1 MKIKNLIFICLL
13 IGLVVGLRSFP
24 VQAATPGQISTAID
38 KGLKWLAGEQAADGH
53 IPGLWSDGTA
63 DATTGL
69 VVLKFLDRAK
79 ELKKDPFETDNT
91 QTDYYEYSNV
101 VTKGFE
107 YIFNNLDILSS
118 NRVKSN
124 DWYPVYST
132 GIVMMAVATAPD
144 PTKVI
149 TNGALNGWTYKQAA
163 QGMMDWFASVQETNG
178 AWLYSGAGND
188 NSSSGYATLG
198 IGFASSLNGFGL
210 TIPGSIYS
218 NLDSFIDTIRETS
231 GSHKGASVYR
241 FTWRAWPNIYKTG
254 NLLYEMA
261 LVGDTVNTQR
271 VKDAIAYIEAKWD
284 SSAAGTH
291 ADGGGWKDYQ
301 AMFGMMKGLEAFKI
315 EELKTG
321 PGGTL
326 EPWFDEVSTYIVDNQ
341 VAVGSDKGYWDNEYG
356 AHLGTAW
363 ALITLERAVEKV
375 EFGVPGQCRKS
386 GDTFA
391 SFDADDH
398 VVFGLAPFTWTW
410 TGNTDLIVTKDAN
423 NVFVITYPSGW
434 TGSETITFTVTDAN
448 GKVSDD
454 EATFTVDPVISVGD
468 IVDQNVAAFAP
479 FDLDDFLLDP
489 VPSDVTW
496 SYSGNSCLVVA
507 IDVDNIV
514 TVTNPGDACT
524 ASEDITFTATAD
536 SCGESLSDFDVAT
549 YSVNSKPVALCIG
562 ATTLSAGA
570 DCKAAT
576 ISIDNGSYDPDG
588 ADDIASIVQVPSGP
602 YGLGNTTVTL
612 TITDK
617 SGEFDTCT
625 TVITVVDDT
634 KPTLSCPDSI
644 TVNNTPGTC
653 GAVVNYVV
661 TGTDNC
667 PGTTTVQ
674 TAGLGSGATFPV
686 GTTTEAYTVT
696 DAAGNTASC
705 SFTVTVTDD
714 EAPSISC
721 PADITVNNDAGVCG
735 AVVDYVVTDGTDNC
749 PGATTAQ
756 TAGLASGSTFPV
768 GTTVNSFTVTD
779 AAGNNASCSFSVT
792 VVDAE
797 NPVITCPADIAV
809 DNDAGV
815 CGAVVDY
822 VVTDGTDNCPGA
834 TTAQTAGLAS
844 GSTFPVGA
852 TVNSFTVTDAA
863 GNTASCSFTVTVT
876 DAEDPEI
883 TCPADVTLDCPAS
896 DEDTDIAATGSAT
909 ATDNCSATVSHSD
922 STVVPCGNTRVI
934 TRTWT
939 ATDDAGNT
947 DTCVQTIT
955 VQDVTPP
962 EVTATLTP
970 QGKLHKKHGCFLV
983 KFSATDTCDDPTV
996 TAVLRTGTCEEAVTD
1011 GQLVRLHHKKKRCRI
1026 KHDDGDSGSSGHKHG
1041 SSDDDSSSADCGT
1054 VKFEGS
1060 DFELI
1065 VTATD
1070 ACDNSATT
1078 PEPVVVTFP
1087 DDGSSDD
1094 SDSHDDNGI
1103 HRGNKK
1109 KDNHK
1114 DRGKH
1119 KSEGKEKRKHK
1130 RNGSDD
1136 D

>member
-1 MKIKNLIFICLL
+1 MLNLSEKKNGGEENMKIKNFIFICLL
-13 IGLVVGLRSFP
+13 IGLVVGLRVLP
-24 VQAATPGQISTAID
+24 VQAATPAQISTAID
-38 KGLKWLAGEQAADGH
+38 KGLKWLAGEQAVDGH
-53 IPGLWSDGTA
+53 IPGLWGDGTA

-79 ELKKDPFETDNT
+79 ELKKDPFQTDNT
-91 QTDYYEYSNV
+91 KTDYYEYATV

-118 NRVKSN
+118 NRVTSN

-144 PTKVI
+144 PNKVI

-198 IGFASSLNGFGL
+198 VGFASSLNGFGL

-231 GSHKGASVYR
+231 GTHKGASVYR

-261 LVGDTVNTQR
+261 LVGDTLSTQR

-315 EELKTG
+315 EELKIG
-321 PGGTL
+321 AGGAL
-326 EPWFDEVSTYIVDNQ
+326 EPWFEEVSTYIVNNQ
-341 VAVGSDKGYWDNEYG
+341 VDVGSDKGYWNNEYG
-356 AHLGTAW
+356 THLGTAW

-375 EFGVPGQCRKS
+375 EFGIPGQCRKS
-386 GDTFA
+386 GDIFA
-391 SFDADDH
+391 SFDADDS

-410 TGNTDLIVTKDAN
+410 AGNTDLTVTKDAN

-434 TGSETITFTVTDAN
+434 TGSESIIFTVTDSN

-454 EATFTVDPVISVGD
+454 EATFTVHPVISVGD
-468 IVDQNVAAFAP
+468 IVDQNVAAFVP
-479 FDLDDFLLDP
+479 FDLDNFLLAP

-496 SYSGNSCLVVA
+496 SYSGNSCLVVT
-507 IDVDNIV
+507 IDVDNVV

-536 SCGESLSDFDVAT
+536 SCSESLSDFDVAT
-549 YSVNSKPVALCIG
+549 YTVNRAPVAQCIG
-562 ATTLSAGA
+562 VTILSAGA
-570 DCKAAT
+570 DCKAST
-576 ISIDNGSYDPDG
+576 ISIDAGSYDPDG
-588 ADDIASIVQVPSGP
+588 ADDIASIVQLPLGP

-612 TITDK
+612 TITDN

-625 TVITVVDDT
+625 TVITVIDDT
-634 KPTLSCPDSI
+634 DPTLSCPGPI
-644 TVNNTPGTC
+644 AVNNTPGTC
-653 GAVVNYVV
+653 GAVVNYDV
-661 TGTDNC
+661 TGADNC
-667 PGTTTVQ
+667 PGATTVQ
-674 TAGLGSGATFPV
+674 TSGLGSGSTFPV
-686 GTTTEAYTVT
+686 GTTTETYTVT

-705 SFTVTVTDD
+705 SITVTVTDA

-721 PADITVNNDAGVCG
+721 PADITVNNDAGECG
-735 AVVDYVVTDGTDNC
+735 AVVDYIVTDGSDNC
-749 PGATTAQ
+749 PGANTAQ
-756 TAGLASGSTFPV
+756 TAGLTSGSTFPV
-768 GTTVNSFTVTD
+768 GTTVNTFMVTD
-779 AAGNNASCSFSVT
+779 AAGNTASCSFSVT

-797 NPVITCPADIAV
+797 NPAITCPADIAV

-815 CGAVVDY
+815 CGAT
-822 VVTDGTDNCPGA
+822 VTYATPVGTDNCPGA
-834 TTAQTAGLAS
+834 TTSQTAGLGS
-844 GSTFPVGA
+844 GSTFPVG
-852 TVNSFTVTDAA
+852 TTTNTFVVTDAT

-883 TCPADVTLDCPAS
+883 TCPDDVTLDCPTS

-909 ATDNCSATVSHSD
+909 ATDNCGATVSHSD
-922 STVVPCGNTRVI
+922 STEVPCGNTRVI

-955 VQDVTPP
+955 VQDITAP
-962 EVTATLTP
+962 EVTATLVP
-970 QGKLHKKHGCFLV
+970 VKLKKKHGCFRV
-983 KFSATDTCDDPTV
+983 EFSATDACDAELDL
-996 TAVLRTGTCEEAVTD
+996 TAELNGHPVTD
-1011 GQLVRLHHKKKRCRI
+1011 GELVRLHHKKHKKKGCRV
-1026 KHDDGDSGSSGHKHG
+1026 KVDGESHDSHSHDGDSGSKSH
-1041 SSDDDSSSADCGT
+1041 DDDSSSADCGT
-1054 VKFEGS
+1054 VKFEC
-1060 DFELI
+1060 DTFVLT

-1070 ACDNSATT
+1070 DCGNADTATA
-1078 PEPVVVTFP
+1078 EHIFP
-1087 DDGSSDD
+1087 SKHDGHSHGSSDD
-1094 SDSHDDNGI
+1094 DSSSGH
-1103 HRGNKK
+1103 KK
-1109 KDNHK
+1109 KK
-1114 DRGKH
+1114 GK
-1119 KSEGKEKRKHK
+1119 KKKK
-1130 RNGSDD
+1130 
-1136 D
+1136 